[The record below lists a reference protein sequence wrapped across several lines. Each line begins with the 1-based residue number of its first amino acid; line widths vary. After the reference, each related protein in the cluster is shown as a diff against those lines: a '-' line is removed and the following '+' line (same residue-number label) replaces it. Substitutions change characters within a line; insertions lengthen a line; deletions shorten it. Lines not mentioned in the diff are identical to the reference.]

1 MKRLLSQ
8 IALVLLLPGCRQ
20 METETAP
27 VEASMMFSAGI
38 CLPAS
43 TTKVCPDMDS
53 AGDIPVYWEKG
64 DRIRIMDDRGESIYI
79 TEDSGTASAR
89 FAFDKS
95 LEGNRRLNASDSYLG
110 FYPDRNWLQG
120 VFTMPEEQRNDR
132 LLYPMAAHS
141 TGNSLEFSGIC
152 SIVRLRLHCIDKTG
166 KPAAIRNISAGAY
179 RDIGGITGQ
188 MGADGAITWE
198 STKSDGFKI
207 GRTLKLDCAC
217 DRADKKTCPEESRG
231 YAATGA
237 PVAGSGTG
245 EEENYY
251 MVMPPLDYEGLA
263 FQIESDSGWYVY
275 AVPGNTALLPN
286 RIYTWNLPMEAFDR
300 YDEPVLTEGKVS
312 PPLTDISYGL
322 SCAQDSIAITSSSQ
336 SGEIAVSS
344 IKYRKYSDGQEFT
357 STIGFTVDISS
368 DDGATYHKEV
378 TGISV
383 TTDSTFQN
391 IRYEIGIATGKDIE
405 ATNDI
410 DSTETPEGLAKCSYI
425 VRLTQSVSGK
435 CLYLRFSSG

>member
-8 IALVLLLPGCRQ
+8 FALVLLLPGCRQ

-43 TTKVCPDMDS
+43 TTKVCPDMNS
-53 AGDIPVYWEKG
+53 AGDIPVYWETG

-89 FAFDKS
+89 FAFDKT

-207 GRTLKLDCAC
+207 GRPLKLECSETD
-217 DRADKKTCPEESRG
+217 
-231 YAATGA
+231 
-237 PVAGSGTG
+237 
-245 EEENYY
+245 EEEDYY

-263 FQIESDSGWYVY
+263 FQIESGSGWYVY

-300 YDEPVLTEGKVS
+300 YDEPVLAEGKVL
-312 PPLTDISYGL
+312 PPLTDISYRL
-322 SCAQDSIAITSSSQ
+322 ACAQDSIAITSSNQ
-336 SGEIAVSS
+336 YGEIDVPS

-368 DDGATYHKEV
+368 DDGATYHKEA
-378 TGISV
+378 TGIAV

-391 IRYEIGIATGKDIE
+391 IRYEISI
-405 ATNDI
+405 
-410 DSTETPEGLAKCSYI
+410 AKCSYI
-425 VRLTQSVSGK
+425 VRLTQFISGK
-435 CLYLRFSSG
+435 RLYLRFSSG

>member
-8 IALVLLLPGCRQ
+8 FAIVLLLPGCRQ
-20 METETAP
+20 TETTL
-27 VEASMMFSAGI
+27 EESSMMFSTGI

-53 AGDIPVYWEKG
+53 AGDIPVYWETG

-120 VFTMPEEQRNDR
+120 VFTMPEEQRNDK

-166 KPAAIRNISAGAY
+166 KPAAIRDISAGAY

-188 MGADGAITWE
+188 MGADGSITWE

-207 GRTLKLDCAC
+207 GRPLKLKCSE
-217 DRADKKTCPEESRG
+217 TN
-231 YAATGA
+231 
-237 PVAGSGTG
+237 
-245 EEENYY
+245 EEEDYY

-263 FQIESDSGWYVY
+263 FQIESGSGWYVY
-275 AVPGNTALLPN
+275 AVPGNTVLLPN

-300 YDEPVLTEGKVS
+300 YDEPVLAEGKDL
-312 PPLTDISYGL
+312 PPMTDISYRL
-322 SCAQDSIAITSSSQ
+322 ACAQDSIAITSSNQ
-336 SGEIAVSS
+336 SGEIDISS

-368 DDGATYHKEV
+368 DDGATYHKEA
-378 TGISV
+378 TGIAV

-391 IRYEIGIATGKDIE
+391 IRYEISSATG
-405 ATNDI
+405 NDI
-410 DSTETPEGLAKCSYI
+410 DSTEITESIAKCSYI
-425 VRLTQSVSGK
+425 VRLTQFISGK
-435 CLYLRFSSG
+435 RLYLRFSSS

>member
-8 IALVLLLPGCRQ
+8 FAIVLLLPGCRH
-20 METETAP
+20 METTQK
-27 VEASMMFSAGI
+27 EASMMFSAGI

-43 TTKVCPDMDS
+43 TTKVCTDMNS
-53 AGDIPVYWEKG
+53 AGDIPVYWETG

-89 FAFDKS
+89 FVFDKF

-110 FYPDRNWLQG
+110 FYPDSNWLQG
-120 VFTMPEEQRNDR
+120 VFTMPTEQRKDR

-166 KPAAIRNISAGAY
+166 KPADIRNITAGAY
-179 RDIGGITGQ
+179 RAIGGITGQ
-188 MGADGAITWE
+188 MGADGVITWE

-207 GRTLKLDCAC
+207 GRTLKLDCAS
-217 DRADKKTCPEESRG
+217 DGADKRTCPEESRG

-251 MVMPPLDYEGLA
+251 IVIPPLDYEGLA
-263 FQIESDSGWYVY
+263 FQIESDSGWYIY
-275 AVPGNTALLPN
+275 SIPGTTSLLPN

-300 YDEPVLTEGKVS
+300 YDEPVLAEGKVL
-312 PPLTDISYGL
+312 PHLTDISYGL
-322 SCAQDSIAITSSSQ
+322 ACAQDSIAITSSSQ

-391 IRYEIGIATGKDIE
+391 IRYEISGATGKDIE

-410 DSTETPEGLAKCSYI
+410 DSTEITESSAKCSYI

-435 CLYLRFSSG
+435 RLYLRFSSC

>member
-8 IALVLLLPGCRQ
+8 FAIVLLLSGCRQ
-20 METETAP
+20 TETTL
-27 VEASMMFSAGI
+27 EESSMMFSAGI
-38 CLPAS
+38 GRPVCS
-43 TTKVCPDMDS
+43 TKVCPDMDS
-53 AGDIPVYWEKG
+53 AGDIPVYWETG

-120 VFTMPEEQRNDR
+120 VFTMPEEQRNDK

-141 TGNSLEFSGIC
+141 TGNSLEFYGIC

-207 GRTLKLDCAC
+207 GRPLKLKCSETD
-217 DRADKKTCPEESRG
+217 
-231 YAATGA
+231 
-237 PVAGSGTG
+237 
-245 EEENYY
+245 EEEDYY

-263 FQIESDSGWYVY
+263 FQIESGSGWYVY
-275 AVPGNTALLPN
+275 AVPGNTTLLPN

-300 YDEPVLTEGKVS
+300 YDEPVLAEGKFS
-312 PPLTDISYGL
+312 PPLTDISYRL
-322 SCAQDSIAITSSSQ
+322 ECAQNSIAITSSNQ
-336 SGEIAVSS
+336 SGEISVSS
-344 IKYRKYSDGQEFT
+344 IKHRKYSDSQEFT

-368 DDGATYHKEV
+368 DDGATYHKEA
-378 TGISV
+378 TGIAV

-391 IRYEIGIATGKDIE
+391 IRYEISI
-405 ATNDI
+405 
-410 DSTETPEGLAKCSYI
+410 AKCSYI
-425 VRLTQSVSGK
+425 VRLTQFISGK
-435 CLYLRFSSG
+435 RLYLRFSSG

>member
-8 IALVLLLPGCRQ
+8 FALVLLLPGCRQ
-20 METETAP
+20 TETETAP

-43 TTKVCPDMDS
+43 TTKVCPDMNS
-53 AGDIPVYWEKG
+53 AGDIPVYWETG
-64 DRIRIMDDRGESIYI
+64 DRVRIMDDRGESIYI

-152 SIVRLRLHCIDKTG
+152 SIVRLRLHCIDKTC
-166 KPAAIRNISAGAY
+166 KPAVIRNITAGAY

-188 MGADGAITWE
+188 MGADGVITWE

-207 GRTLKLDCAC
+207 GRPLKLECAY
-217 DRADKKTCPEESRG
+217 DSADERTSTEESRD
-231 YAATGA
+231 YAATGV
-237 PVAGSGTG
+237 PVVWSGTD
-245 EEENYY
+245 EEEDYY

-263 FQIESDSGWYVY
+263 FQIESGSGWYVY

-300 YDEPVLTEGKVS
+300 YDEPVLAEGKVL
-312 PPLTDISYGL
+312 PPLTDISYVL
-322 SCAQDSIAITSSSQ
+322 ACEQDSIAITSSNQ
-336 SGEIAVSS
+336 SGEIDVSS

-368 DDGATYHKEV
+368 DDGATYHKEA
-378 TGISV
+378 TGIAV

-391 IRYEIGIATGKDIE
+391 IRYEISIATGKDI
-405 ATNDI
+405 
-410 DSTETPEGLAKCSYI
+410 DSTEITESIAKCSYI
-425 VRLTQSVSGK
+425 VRLTQVISGK
-435 CLYLRFSSG
+435 RLYLRFSSG

>member
-8 IALVLLLPGCRQ
+8 FAIALLLPGCRQ
-20 METETAP
+20 METGTAP
-27 VEASMMFSAGI
+27 VEASMMFSAEIGR
-38 CLPAS
+38 PAC

-53 AGDIPVYWEKG
+53 AGDIPVYWETG
-64 DRIRIMDDRGESIYI
+64 DRIRIMDNRGESIYI

-120 VFTMPEEQRNDR
+120 VFTMPEEQRNDK

-166 KPAAIRNISAGAY
+166 KPADIRNISAGAY

-188 MGADGAITWE
+188 LGADGAITWE

-207 GRTLKLDCAC
+207 GRPLKLKCSETD
-217 DRADKKTCPEESRG
+217 
-231 YAATGA
+231 
-237 PVAGSGTG
+237 
-245 EEENYY
+245 EEEDYY

-275 AVPGNTALLPN
+275 AVPGNTTLLPN

-300 YDEPVLTEGKVS
+300 YDEPVLAEGKVL
-312 PPLTDISYGL
+312 PPLTDISYRL
-322 SCAQDSIAITSSSQ
+322 ACAQDSIAITSSSQ
-336 SGEIAVSS
+336 SGEISVSS

-368 DDGATYHKEV
+368 DDGATYHKDA
-378 TGISV
+378 TGIAV
-383 TTDSTFQN
+383 TTDSTFQS
-391 IRYEIGIATGKDIE
+391 IRYEISRATGKDI
-405 ATNDI
+405 
-410 DSTETPEGLAKCSYI
+410 DSTEITESSAKCSYI
-425 VRLTQSVSGK
+425 VRLTQFISGK
-435 CLYLRFSSG
+435 RLYLRFSSG

>member
-8 IALVLLLPGCRQ
+8 FALVLLLPGCRQ
-20 METETAP
+20 METETAHE
-27 VEASMMFSAGI
+27 EASMMFSAEIG
-38 CLPAS
+38 LPVC
-43 TTKVCPDMDS
+43 TTKARPDMDS
-53 AGDIPVYWEKG
+53 AGDIPVYWETG

-89 FAFDKS
+89 FVFDKS

-110 FYPDRNWLQG
+110 FYPDSNWLQS
-120 VFTMPEEQRNDR
+120 VFTMPAEQYNDKLR
-132 LLYPMAAHS
+132 YPMAAHS

-166 KPAAIRNISAGAY
+166 KPAVIRNITAGSY
-179 RDIGGITGQ
+179 RDIGGITGH

-207 GRTLKLDCAC
+207 GRTLKLECA
-217 DRADKKTCPEESRG
+217 
-231 YAATGA
+231 
-237 PVAGSGTG
+237 GTG
-245 EEENYY
+245 EEEDYY
-251 MVMPPLDYEGLA
+251 MAMPPLDYEGLA

-275 AVPGNTALLPN
+275 AIPGTTSLLPN
-286 RIYTWNLPMEAFDR
+286 RIYTWNLPMEAFDK
-300 YDEPVLTEGKVS
+300 YDEPVLAEGKFS

-322 SCAQDSIAITSSSQ
+322 ESAQDSIAITSSNQ
-336 SGEIAVSS
+336 SGEISVSS
-344 IKYRKYSDGQEFT
+344 TKYRKYSDGQEFT

-368 DDGATYHKEV
+368 DDGATYHKEA
-378 TGISV
+378 TGITV

-391 IRYEIGIATGKDIE
+391 IHYEISGD
-405 ATNDI
+405 
-410 DSTETPEGLAKCSYI
+410 KCSYI
-425 VRLTQSVSGK
+425 VRLTQFVSGK

>member
-1 MKRLLSQ
+1 MKKLLSQ
-8 IALVLLLPGCRQ
+8 FAIVLLLPGCRQ
-20 METETAP
+20 TETTL
-27 VEASMMFSAGI
+27 EESSMMFSAGI

-43 TTKVCPDMDS
+43 TTKVCPDMNS
-53 AGDIPVYWEKG
+53 AGDIPVYWEAG

-89 FAFDKS
+89 FVFDKS
-95 LEGNRRLNASDSYLG
+95 LEWNRRLNASDSYLG

-120 VFTMPEEQRNDR
+120 VFTMPEEQRNGR

-166 KPAAIRNISAGAY
+166 KPAGIRNITAGAY
-179 RDIGGITGQ
+179 RNIGGITGQ
-188 MGADGAITWE
+188 MGVDGAITWE

-217 DRADKKTCPEESRG
+217 NGADTKTCSEESRG

-237 PVAGSGTG
+237 PVAGIGTG

-263 FQIESDSGWYVY
+263 FQIESGSGWYVY

-300 YDEPVLTEGKVS
+300 YDEPVLAEGKVS

-322 SCAQDSIAITSSSQ
+322 ECAQDSIAITSPNL
-336 SGEIAVSS
+336 SGEIDVSS

-368 DDGATYHKEV
+368 DDGATYHKKV
-378 TGISV
+378 TGIAV

-391 IRYEIGIATGKDIE
+391 IRYEIGGATGKDIE

-410 DSTETPEGLAKCSYI
+410 DSTEITESLAKCSYI
-425 VRLTQSVSGK
+425 VRLTQFVSGK
-435 CLYLRFSSG
+435 RLYLRLSSG

>member
-43 TTKVCPDMDS
+43 TTKVCPDMNS
-53 AGDIPVYWEKG
+53 AGNIPVYWETG

-166 KPAAIRNISAGAY
+166 KPADIRNITAGAY

-198 STKSDGFKI
+198 TTKSDGFKI
-207 GRTLKLDCAC
+207 GRPLKLECA
-217 DRADKKTCPEESRG
+217 E
-231 YAATGA
+231 
-237 PVAGSGTG
+237 TG
-245 EEENYY
+245 EEEDYY

-263 FQIESDSGWYVY
+263 FQIESDSGWYIY
-275 AVPGNTALLPN
+275 SIPGNTALLPN

-300 YDEPVLTEGKVS
+300 YDEPVLAEGKVL
-312 PPLTDISYGL
+312 PPPTDISYRL
-322 SCAQDSIAITSSSQ
+322 ACAQDSIAITSSSQ
-336 SGEIAVSS
+336 SGEIAVAS
-344 IKYRKYSDGQEFT
+344 IRYRQHSDGQEFT

-368 DDGATYHKEV
+368 DDGATYHKEA
-378 TGISV
+378 TGIAV

-391 IRYEIGIATGKDIE
+391 IRYEISSATG
-405 ATNDI
+405 NDI
-410 DSTETPEGLAKCSYI
+410 DSTEITESSATCSYI
-425 VRLTQSVSGK
+425 VRLTQFISGK
-435 CLYLRFSSG
+435 RLYLRFSSG

>member
-1 MKRLLSQ
+1 
-8 IALVLLLPGCRQ
+8 
-20 METETAP
+20 METTLE
-27 VEASMMFSAGI
+27 EASMMFSAGI

-43 TTKVCPDMDS
+43 TTKVCPDMNS
-53 AGDIPVYWEKG
+53 AGDIPVYWEAG

-120 VFTMPEEQRNDR
+120 VFTMPEEQHNDK

-152 SIVRLRLHCIDKTG
+152 SIVRLRLYCIDKTG

-207 GRTLKLDCAC
+207 GRPLKLECS
-217 DRADKKTCPEESRG
+217 E
-231 YAATGA
+231 
-237 PVAGSGTG
+237 TG
-245 EEENYY
+245 EEEDYY

-263 FQIESDSGWYVY
+263 FQIESGSGWYVY
-275 AVPGNTALLPN
+275 AVPGTTALLPN
-286 RIYTWNLPMEAFDR
+286 RIYTWNLPMEAFDE
-300 YDEPVLTEGKVS
+300 YDEPVIAEGKVA
-312 PPLTDISYGL
+312 PPLTDISYRL
-322 SCAQDSIAITSSSQ
+322 ACAQDSIAITSSNQ
-336 SGEIAVSS
+336 SGEIDVTS

-368 DDGATYHKEV
+368 DNGATYQKEV
-378 TGISV
+378 TGIQISA
-383 TTDSTFQN
+383 DSAFQN
-391 IRYEIGIATGKDIE
+391 IRYELSDTARS
-405 ATNDI
+405 NNNL
-410 DSTETPEGLAKCSYI
+410 TETTESLTESSASGQSYI
-425 VRLTQSVSGK
+425 VRLTQFISGK
-435 CLYLRFSSG
+435 RLYLKFSSG

>member
-8 IALVLLLPGCRQ
+8 FALVLLLPGCRQ
-20 METETAP
+20 METTQE
-27 VEASMMFSAGI
+27 EASIMFSAGI

-43 TTKVCPDMDS
+43 TTKVCTDMNS
-53 AGDIPVYWEKG
+53 AGDIPVYWETG

-89 FAFDKS
+89 FVFDKS

-110 FYPDRNWLQG
+110 FYPDSHWLQG
-120 VFTMPEEQRNDR
+120 VFTMPAEQRKDR

-141 TGNSLEFSGIC
+141 IGNSLEFSGIC

-166 KPAAIRNISAGAY
+166 KPAAIRDITAGAY

-188 MGADGAITWE
+188 MGADGVITWE

-217 DRADKKTCPEESRG
+217 DGADKKTCSEESRG

-245 EEENYY
+245 EEEDYY
-251 MVMPPLDYEGLA
+251 VVMPALDYEGLA

-275 AVPGNTALLPN
+275 AVPGTTPLLPN

-300 YDEPVLTEGKVS
+300 YDEPVIAEGKVS

-322 SCAQDSIAITSSSQ
+322 SCAQDSIAITSPNQ
-336 SGEIAVSS
+336 SGEIVVSS

-368 DDGATYHKEV
+368 DDGATYHKEA
-378 TGISV
+378 TGIAV
-383 TTDSTFQN
+383 TTNSTFQN
-391 IRYEIGIATGKDIE
+391 IRYEISGATRDGIEE
-405 ATNDI
+405 ANDI
-410 DSTETPEGLAKCSYI
+410 DSTETTEGLAKCSYI

-435 CLYLRFSSG
+435 RLYLRFSSG

>member
-8 IALVLLLPGCRQ
+8 FAIVLLLPGCRH
-20 METETAP
+20 METTQK
-27 VEASMMFSAGI
+27 EASMMFSAGI

-43 TTKVCPDMDS
+43 TTKVCTDMNS
-53 AGDIPVYWEKG
+53 AGDIPVYWETG

-79 TEDSGTASAR
+79 TEDSGTGSAR
-89 FAFDKS
+89 FVFDKS

-110 FYPDRNWLQG
+110 FYPDSHWLQG
-120 VFTMPEEQRNDR
+120 VFTMPAEQSKDK

-166 KPAAIRNISAGAY
+166 KPAAIRNISVGAY

-207 GRTLKLDCAC
+207 GRTLKLDCAS
-217 DRADKKTCPEESRG
+217 DGADKRTCSEESRG

-300 YDEPVLTEGKVS
+300 YDEPVLAEGKVS
-312 PPLTDISYGL
+312 PPLTDISYRL
-322 SCAQDSIAITSSSQ
+322 ASAQDSIAITSSNQ

-368 DDGATYHKEV
+368 DDGATYHKEA
-378 TGISV
+378 TGIAV

-391 IRYEIGIATGKDIE
+391 IRYEISGATGKDIE

-410 DSTETPEGLAKCSYI
+410 DSTEITESGAKCSYI

>member
-8 IALVLLLPGCRQ
+8 FIIVLLLLGCRQ
-20 METETAP
+20 METGTAP
-27 VEASMMFSAGI
+27 VESSMMFSAGI
-38 CLPAS
+38 GRPVCS
-43 TTKVCPDMDS
+43 TKVCPDMDS
-53 AGDIPVYWEKG
+53 AGDIPVYWETG

-188 MGADGAITWE
+188 MGADGAITWK

-207 GRTLKLDCAC
+207 GRPLKLECS
-217 DRADKKTCPEESRG
+217 E
-231 YAATGA
+231 
-237 PVAGSGTG
+237 TG
-245 EEENYY
+245 EEEDYY

-263 FQIESDSGWYVY
+263 FQIESGSGWYVY

-286 RIYTWNLPMEAFDR
+286 RIYTWDLPMEAFNK
-300 YDEPVLTEGKVS
+300 YDEPVIAEGKVS
-312 PPLTDISYGL
+312 PPLTDISYRL
-322 SCAQDSIAITSSSQ
+322 ACAQDSIAITSSNQ
-336 SGEIAVSS
+336 SGEIDVSS

-368 DDGATYHKEV
+368 DDGATYHKEA
-378 TGISV
+378 TGIQI
-383 TTDSTFQN
+383 TADSAFQN
-391 IRYEIGIATGKDIE
+391 IRYELSDTARS
-405 ATNDI
+405 NNNL
-410 DSTETPEGLAKCSYI
+410 TETTESLTESSASGQSYI
-425 VRLTQSVSGK
+425 VRLTQFISGK
-435 CLYLRFSSG
+435 RLYLRFSSG

>member
-20 METETAP
+20 MGTTLEES
-27 VEASMMFSAGI
+27 SMMFSAGI

-43 TTKVCPDMDS
+43 TTKVCPDMNS
-53 AGDIPVYWEKG
+53 AGDIPVYWETG

-89 FAFDKS
+89 FSFDKS

-120 VFTMPEEQRNDR
+120 VFTMPEEQRNDK
-132 LLYPMAAHS
+132 LLYPMSAHS
-141 TGNSLEFSGIC
+141 IGNSLEFSGIC

-166 KPAAIRNISAGAY
+166 KPAAIRNITAGAY

-188 MGADGAITWE
+188 MGVDGTITWE

-207 GRTLKLDCAC
+207 GRPLKLECA
-217 DRADKKTCPEESRG
+217 E
-231 YAATGA
+231 
-237 PVAGSGTG
+237 TG

-251 MVMPPLDYEGLA
+251 IVIPPLDYEGLA

-275 AVPGNTALLPN
+275 AVPGNTTLLPN

-300 YDEPVLTEGKVS
+300 YDEPVLAEGKVL
-312 PPLTDISYGL
+312 PPLTDISYRL
-322 SCAQDSIAITSSSQ
+322 ACAQDSIAITSSNQ
-336 SGEIAVSS
+336 SGEIDVSS

-368 DDGATYHKEV
+368 DDGATYHKEA
-378 TGISV
+378 TGIAV
-383 TTDSTFQN
+383 TTDSAFQN
-391 IRYEIGIATGKDIE
+391 IRYELSDTARS
-405 ATNDI
+405 NNNL
-410 DSTETPEGLAKCSYI
+410 TETIESLTESSASGQSYI
-425 VRLTQSVSGK
+425 VRLTQFISGK
-435 CLYLRFSSG
+435 RLYLRFSSG

>member
-1 MKRLLSQ
+1 
-8 IALVLLLPGCRQ
+8 
-20 METETAP
+20 
-27 VEASMMFSAGI
+27 
-38 CLPAS
+38 
-43 TTKVCPDMDS
+43 
-53 AGDIPVYWEKG
+53 
-64 DRIRIMDDRGESIYI
+64 
-79 TEDSGTASAR
+79 
-89 FAFDKS
+89 
-95 LEGNRRLNASDSYLG
+95 
-110 FYPDRNWLQG
+110 
-120 VFTMPEEQRNDR
+120 
-132 LLYPMAAHS
+132 
-141 TGNSLEFSGIC
+141 
-152 SIVRLRLHCIDKTG
+152 
-166 KPAAIRNISAGAY
+166 
-179 RDIGGITGQ
+179 

-207 GRTLKLDCAC
+207 GRTLKLDCAS
-217 DRADKKTCPEESRG
+217 DGADKKTCSEESRG

-251 MVMPPLDYEGLA
+251 IVIPPLDYEGLA

-275 AVPGNTALLPN
+275 AVPGNTTLLPN

-300 YDEPVLTEGKVS
+300 YDEPVLAEGKVS

-368 DDGATYHKEV
+368 DDGATYHKEA
-378 TGISV
+378 TGIAV

-391 IRYEIGIATGKDIE
+391 IRYEISRATGKDI
-405 ATNDI
+405 
-410 DSTETPEGLAKCSYI
+410 DSTEITESSAKCSYI
-425 VRLTQSVSGK
+425 VRLTQFISGK
-435 CLYLRFSSG
+435 RLYLRFSSG

>member
-8 IALVLLLPGCRQ
+8 FAIVLLLPGCRQ
-20 METETAP
+20 TETTL
-27 VEASMMFSAGI
+27 EESSMMFSAGI
-38 CLPAS
+38 GRPVCS
-43 TTKVCPDMDS
+43 TKVCPDMDS
-53 AGDIPVYWEKG
+53 AGDIPVYWETG

-120 VFTMPEEQRNDR
+120 VFTMPEEQRNDK

-166 KPAAIRNISAGAY
+166 KPAVIRNITAGAY

-188 MGADGAITWE
+188 MGANGAITWE

-207 GRTLKLDCAC
+207 GRPLKLECAET
-217 DRADKKTCPEESRG
+217 D
-231 YAATGA
+231 
-237 PVAGSGTG
+237 
-245 EEENYY
+245 EEEDYY

-263 FQIESDSGWYVY
+263 FQIESGSGWYVY
-275 AVPGNTALLPN
+275 AVPGTTALLPN

-300 YDEPVLTEGKVS
+300 YDEPVLAEGKVL
-312 PPLTDISYGL
+312 PPLTDISYRL
-322 SCAQDSIAITSSSQ
+322 ACAQDSIAITSSSQ
-336 SGEIAVSS
+336 SGEIDVSS

-368 DDGATYHKEV
+368 DDGATYHKEA
-378 TGISV
+378 TGIAV

-391 IRYEIGIATGKDIE
+391 IRYEISLATGKDI
-405 ATNDI
+405 
-410 DSTETPEGLAKCSYI
+410 DSTEITESIAKCSYI

-435 CLYLRFSSG
+435 RLYLRFSSG

>member
-1 MKRLLSQ
+1 MN
-8 IALVLLLPGCRQ
+8 
-20 METETAP
+20 
-27 VEASMMFSAGI
+27 
-38 CLPAS
+38 
-43 TTKVCPDMDS
+43 S
-53 AGDIPVYWEKG
+53 AGDIPVYWETG

-89 FAFDKS
+89 FAFDRS

-120 VFTMPEEQRNDR
+120 VFTMPEEQHNDK

-166 KPAAIRNISAGAY
+166 KPAVIRNITAGAY

-188 MGADGAITWE
+188 MGVDGAITWE

-207 GRTLKLDCAC
+207 GRPLKLKCAY
-217 DRADKKTCPEESRG
+217 DSADERTCSKESRG

-237 PVAGSGTG
+237 PVAGSGTD

-251 MVMPPLDYEGLA
+251 IVIPPLDYEGLA
-263 FQIESDSGWYVY
+263 FQIESGSGWYVY

-300 YDEPVLTEGKVS
+300 YDEPVLAEGKVL

-322 SCAQDSIAITSSSQ
+322 SCAQDSITITSSNQ
-336 SGEIAVSS
+336 SGEIDVSS

-368 DDGATYHKEV
+368 DDGATYHKEA
-378 TGISV
+378 TGIAV

-391 IRYEIGIATGKDIE
+391 IRYEI
-405 ATNDI
+405 
-410 DSTETPEGLAKCSYI
+410 SLAKCSYI
-425 VRLTQSVSGK
+425 VRLTQFISGK
-435 CLYLRFSSG
+435 RLYLRFSSG

>member
-20 METETAP
+20 TETTLE
-27 VEASMMFSAGI
+27 EASMMFSAGI
-38 CLPAS
+38 GRPVC

-53 AGDIPVYWEKG
+53 AGDIPVYWETG

-120 VFTMPEEQRNDR
+120 VFTMPAEQRKDR
-132 LLYPMAAHS
+132 LLYPMASHS

-166 KPAAIRNISAGAY
+166 KPASIRNITAGAY

-207 GRTLKLDCAC
+207 GRPLKLECAS
-217 DRADKKTCPEESRG
+217 DGADKRTCSEESRG
-231 YAATGA
+231 YAATGE

-245 EEENYY
+245 EEENYDI
-251 MVMPPLDYEGLA
+251 VMPPLDYEGLA
-263 FQIESDSGWYVY
+263 FQIESDSGWFIYSI
-275 AVPGNTALLPN
+275 PGTTSLLPN

-300 YDEPVLTEGKVS
+300 YDEPVLAEGKVL

-322 SCAQDSIAITSSSQ
+322 SCAQDSIAITSSNLL
-336 SGEIAVSS
+336 GEIAVSS

-357 STIGFTVDISS
+357 PTIGFIVDISS
-368 DDGATYHKEV
+368 DDGATYHKEA

-391 IRYEIGIATGKDIE
+391 IRYEISLATGKDI
-405 ATNDI
+405 
-410 DSTETPEGLAKCSYI
+410 DSTEITESIATCSYI
-425 VRLTQSVSGK
+425 VRLTQFISGK
-435 CLYLRFSSG
+435 RLYLRFSSG

>member
-8 IALVLLLPGCRQ
+8 FALVLLLPGCRQ
-20 METETAP
+20 METTQE
-27 VEASMMFSAGI
+27 EASIMFSAGI
-38 CLPAS
+38 CLPAN
-43 TTKVCPDMDS
+43 TTKVCTDMNS
-53 AGDIPVYWEKG
+53 AGDIPVYWETG

-89 FAFDKS
+89 FVFDKS

-110 FYPDRNWLQG
+110 FYPDSHWLQG
-120 VFTMPEEQRNDR
+120 VFTMPAEQRKDR

-141 TGNSLEFSGIC
+141 IGNSLEFSGIC
-152 SIVRLRLHCIDKTG
+152 SIVRLRLYCIDKTG
-166 KPAAIRNISAGAY
+166 KPAAIRNISVGAY
-179 RDIGGITGQ
+179 RNIGGITGQ
-188 MGADGAITWE
+188 MGADGVITWE

-217 DRADKKTCPEESRG
+217 DGADKKTCSEESRG

-237 PVAGSGTG
+237 PVTGSGSGTG

-251 MVMPPLDYEGLA
+251 IVMPPLDYEGLA

-300 YDEPVLTEGKVS
+300 YDEPVLAEGKVS

-322 SCAQDSIAITSSSQ
+322 ACAQDSIAITSSNL

-368 DDGATYHKEV
+368 DDGATYHKEA
-378 TGISV
+378 TGIAV
-383 TTDSTFQN
+383 TTDSSFQS
-391 IRYEIGIATGKDIE
+391 IRYEIGDDT
-405 ATNDI
+405 
-410 DSTETPEGLAKCSYI
+410 CSYI

-435 CLYLRFSSG
+435 HLYLRFSSG

>member
-1 MKRLLSQ
+1 MKRLLPQ

-20 METETAP
+20 TETTLE
-27 VEASMMFSAGI
+27 EASIMFSAGI

-43 TTKVCPDMDS
+43 TTKVCTDMNS
-53 AGDIPVYWEKG
+53 AGDIPVYWETG

-89 FAFDKS
+89 FVFDKS

-120 VFTMPEEQRNDR
+120 VFTMPEEQHNDK

-188 MGADGAITWE
+188 MGADGVITWE
-198 STKSDGFKI
+198 SPKSDGFKI
-207 GRTLKLDCAC
+207 GRTLKLDCAS
-217 DRADKKTCPEESRG
+217 DEADKKTCSEESRD

-245 EEENYY
+245 EEEDYY

-263 FQIESDSGWYVY
+263 FQIESDSGWHIYSI
-275 AVPGNTALLPN
+275 PGNTTLMPN
-286 RIYTWNLPMEAFDR
+286 RIYTWNLPMEAFDK
-300 YDEPVLTEGKVS
+300 YDEPVLAEGKFS
-312 PPLTDISYGL
+312 PPLTDISYRL
-322 SCAQDSIAITSSSQ
+322 ECAQDSIAITSSNQ
-336 SGEIAVSS
+336 SGEIDVSS

-357 STIGFTVDISS
+357 STIGFTVEICS
-368 DDGATYHKEV
+368 DDGATYHKEA
-378 TGISV
+378 TGIAV
-383 TTDSTFQN
+383 TTDSTFQS
-391 IRYEIGIATGKDIE
+391 IRYEISSATGKDI
-405 ATNDI
+405 
-410 DSTETPEGLAKCSYI
+410 DSTEITESLAKCSYI
-425 VRLTQSVSGK
+425 VRLTQFISGK
-435 CLYLRFSSG
+435 RLYLRFSSG

>member
-8 IALVLLLPGCRQ
+8 FALVLLLPGCRQ
-20 METETAP
+20 METGTAP

-53 AGDIPVYWEKG
+53 AGDIPVYWETG

-110 FYPDRNWLQG
+110 FYPDSNWLQG
-120 VFTMPEEQRNDR
+120 VFTMPEEQRKDR

-152 SIVRLRLHCIDKTG
+152 SIVRLRLYCIDKTG
-166 KPAAIRNISAGAY
+166 KPAVIRNISVGAY

-207 GRTLKLDCAC
+207 GRPLKLECA
-217 DRADKKTCPEESRG
+217 E
-231 YAATGA
+231 
-237 PVAGSGTG
+237 TG
-245 EEENYY
+245 EEEDYY

-263 FQIESDSGWYVY
+263 FQIESGSGWYVY
-275 AVPGNTALLPN
+275 AVPGNTVLLPN
-286 RIYTWNLPMEAFDR
+286 RICTWNLPMEAFDR
-300 YDEPVLTEGKVS
+300 YDEPVIAEGKVL
-312 PPLTDISYGL
+312 PPLTDISYVL
-322 SCAQDSIAITSSSQ
+322 ACEQDSIAITSSNQ
-336 SGEIAVSS
+336 SGEIDVSS

-368 DDGATYHKEV
+368 DDGATYHKEA
-378 TGISV
+378 TGIAV

-391 IRYEIGIATGKDIE
+391 IRYEISIATGKDI
-405 ATNDI
+405 
-410 DSTETPEGLAKCSYI
+410 DSTEITESIAKCSYI
-425 VRLTQSVSGK
+425 VRLTQFISGK
-435 CLYLRFSSG
+435 RLYLRFSSG

>member
-8 IALVLLLPGCRQ
+8 FALVLLLPGCRQ
-20 METETAP
+20 TETTL
-27 VEASMMFSAGI
+27 EESSMMFSAGI

-53 AGDIPVYWEKG
+53 AGDIPVYWETG

-166 KPAAIRNISAGAY
+166 KPAAIRNITAGAY

-207 GRTLKLDCAC
+207 GRPLKLDCAS
-217 DRADKKTCPEESRG
+217 DGADKKTCSEESRG

-251 MVMPPLDYEGLA
+251 IVIPPLDYEGLA
-263 FQIESDSGWYVY
+263 FQIESGSGWYVY

-300 YDEPVLTEGKVS
+300 YDEPVLAEGKVL
-312 PPLTDISYGL
+312 PPLTDISYRL
-322 SCAQDSIAITSSSQ
+322 ACAQDSIAITSSNQ
-336 SGEIAVSS
+336 SGEIDVSS

-368 DDGATYHKEV
+368 DDGATYHKEA
-378 TGISV
+378 TGIQI
-383 TTDSTFQN
+383 TADSAFQN
-391 IRYEIGIATGKDIE
+391 IRYELSDTARS
-405 ATNDI
+405 NNNL
-410 DSTETPEGLAKCSYI
+410 TETTESLTESSASGQSYI
-425 VRLTQSVSGK
+425 VRLTQFISGK
-435 CLYLRFSSG
+435 RLYLRFSSG

>member
-8 IALVLLLPGCRQ
+8 FAIVLLLPGCRQ
-20 METETAP
+20 TETTLEEP
-27 VEASMMFSAGI
+27 SMMFSAGI

-43 TTKVCPDMDS
+43 TTKVCPDMNS
-53 AGDIPVYWEKG
+53 AGDIPVYWETG

-207 GRTLKLDCAC
+207 GRTLKLECSETD
-217 DRADKKTCPEESRG
+217 
-231 YAATGA
+231 
-237 PVAGSGTG
+237 
-245 EEENYY
+245 EEEDYY

-263 FQIESDSGWYVY
+263 FQIESDSGWHIYSI
-275 AVPGNTALLPN
+275 PGNTTLLPN

-300 YDEPVLTEGKVS
+300 YDEPVLAEGKVL
-312 PPLTDISYGL
+312 PPLTDISYRL
-322 SCAQDSIAITSSSQ
+322 ACAQDSIAITSSNQ
-336 SGEIAVSS
+336 SGEIDISS
-344 IKYRKYSDGQEFT
+344 IKYRKYSDEQEFT

-368 DDGATYHKEV
+368 DDGATYHKEA
-378 TGISV
+378 TGIAV

-391 IRYEIGIATGKDIE
+391 IRYEISSATG
-405 ATNDI
+405 NDI
-410 DSTETPEGLAKCSYI
+410 DSTEITESLAKCSYI
-425 VRLTQSVSGK
+425 VRLTQFVSGK
-435 CLYLRFSSG
+435 RLYLRFSSG

>member
-8 IALVLLLPGCRQ
+8 FAIVLLLPGCRQ
-20 METETAP
+20 METTQE
-27 VEASMMFSAGI
+27 EASIMFSAGI

-43 TTKVCPDMDS
+43 TTKVCTDMNS
-53 AGDIPVYWEKG
+53 AGDIPVYWETG

-89 FAFDKS
+89 FVFDKS

-110 FYPDRNWLQG
+110 FYPDSNWLQG
-120 VFTMPEEQRNDR
+120 VFTMPEEQRNDK
-132 LLYPMAAHS
+132 LLYPMSAHS
-141 TGNSLEFSGIC
+141 IGNSLEFSGIC
-152 SIVRLRLHCIDKTG
+152 SIVRLRLYCIDKTG
-166 KPAAIRNISAGAY
+166 KPAVIRNITAGAY

-188 MGADGAITWE
+188 MGADGVITCE

-207 GRTLKLDCAC
+207 GRPLKLECAETG
-217 DRADKKTCPEESRG
+217 KEED
-231 YAATGA
+231 
-237 PVAGSGTG
+237 
-245 EEENYY
+245 YY

-263 FQIESDSGWYVY
+263 FQIESDSGWYIY
-275 AVPGNTALLPN
+275 SIPGNTALLPN

-300 YDEPVLTEGKVS
+300 YDEPVIAEGKVS

-322 SCAQDSIAITSSSQ
+322 ACAQDSIAITSSSQ

-344 IKYRKYSDGQEFT
+344 TKYRKYSDGQEFT

-383 TTDSTFQN
+383 TTDSTFQS
-391 IRYEIGIATGKDIE
+391 IRYEI
-405 ATNDI
+405 
-410 DSTETPEGLAKCSYI
+410 SSAKCSYI

>member
-8 IALVLLLPGCRQ
+8 IALVLLLPECRQ
-20 METETAP
+20 TETTL
-27 VEASMMFSAGI
+27 EESSMMFSAGI

-43 TTKVCPDMDS
+43 TTKVCPDMNS
-53 AGDIPVYWEKG
+53 AGDIPVYWETG

-120 VFTMPEEQRNDR
+120 VFTMPEEQRNDK

-179 RDIGGITGQ
+179 RDIGGITGH

-207 GRTLKLDCAC
+207 GRPLKLECAET
-217 DRADKKTCPEESRG
+217 D
-231 YAATGA
+231 
-237 PVAGSGTG
+237 
-245 EEENYY
+245 EEEDYY

-263 FQIESDSGWYVY
+263 FQIESGSGWYVY

-286 RIYTWNLPMEAFDR
+286 RIYTWDLPMEAFDR
-300 YDEPVLTEGKVS
+300 YDEPVLAEEKVL
-312 PPLTDISYGL
+312 PPLTDISYRL
-322 SCAQDSIAITSSSQ
+322 ACAQDSIAITSSNQ
-336 SGEIAVSS
+336 SGEIDVSS

-368 DDGATYHKEV
+368 DDGATYHKEA
-378 TGISV
+378 TGIQI
-383 TTDSTFQN
+383 TADSAFQN
-391 IRYEIGIATGKDIE
+391 IRYELSDTARS
-405 ATNDI
+405 NNNL
-410 DSTETPEGLAKCSYI
+410 TETTESLTESSASGQSYI
-425 VRLTQSVSGK
+425 VRLTQFISGK
-435 CLYLRFSSG
+435 RLYLRFSSG

>member
-8 IALVLLLPGCRQ
+8 FAIVLLLPGCRQ
-20 METETAP
+20 MGTTQE
-27 VEASMMFSAGI
+27 EASMMFSAGI

-43 TTKVCPDMDS
+43 TTKVCPDIES
-53 AGDIPVYWEKG
+53 AGDIPVYWETG

-89 FAFDKS
+89 FVFDKA

-110 FYPDRNWLQG
+110 FYPDSHWLQG
-120 VFTMPEEQRNDR
+120 VFTMPAEQRKDR

-141 TGNSLEFSGIC
+141 IGNSLEFSGIC

-166 KPAAIRNISAGAY
+166 KPAVIRNISAGAY

-207 GRTLKLDCAC
+207 GRPLKLEC
-217 DRADKKTCPEESRG
+217 
-231 YAATGA
+231 
-237 PVAGSGTG
+237 SGTG
-245 EEENYY
+245 KEEDYY
-251 MVMPPLDYEGLA
+251 MVMPPLDYEGFA

-275 AVPGNTALLPN
+275 AVPGTTSLLPN

-300 YDEPVLTEGKVS
+300 YDEPVLAEGKVS

-322 SCAQDSIAITSSSQ
+322 ACAQDSIAITSPNL

-378 TGISV
+378 TGITV

-391 IRYEIGIATGKDIE
+391 IRYEISDATRDGIEE
-405 ATNDI
+405 ANDI
-410 DSTETPEGLAKCSYI
+410 DSTETTEGLVKCSYI

-435 CLYLRFSSG
+435 RLYLRFSSG

>member
-8 IALVLLLPGCRQ
+8 FALVLLLPGCRQ
-20 METETAP
+20 METGTAP
-27 VEASMMFSAGI
+27 VESSMMFSAGI

-43 TTKVCPDMDS
+43 TTKVCPDMNS
-53 AGDIPVYWEKG
+53 AGDIPVYWETG

-110 FYPDRNWLQG
+110 FYPDRYWLQG
-120 VFTMPEEQRNDR
+120 IFTMPEEQRNDR

-188 MGADGAITWE
+188 MGAGGAITWE

-207 GRTLKLDCAC
+207 GRPLKLKCSETG
-217 DRADKKTCPEESRG
+217 KEED
-231 YAATGA
+231 
-237 PVAGSGTG
+237 
-245 EEENYY
+245 YY

-275 AVPGNTALLPN
+275 AVPGNTALLPS
-286 RIYTWNLPMEAFDR
+286 RIYTWNLPIEAFDR
-300 YDEPVLTEGKVS
+300 YDEPVLAEGKAS
-312 PPLTDISYGL
+312 PPMTDISYRL
-322 SCAQDSIAITSSSQ
+322 ACAQDSIAITSSNQ

-368 DDGATYHKEV
+368 DDGATYHKDA
-378 TGISV
+378 TGIAV
-383 TTDSTFQN
+383 TTDSTFQS
-391 IRYEIGIATGKDIE
+391 IRYEVSSATGKDIE

-410 DSTETPEGLAKCSYI
+410 DSTEITESSAKCSYI
-425 VRLTQSVSGK
+425 VRLTQFVSGK
-435 CLYLRFSSG
+435 RLYLRFSGG

>member
-43 TTKVCPDMDS
+43 TTKVCPDMNS
-53 AGDIPVYWEKG
+53 AGNIPVYWETG

-166 KPAAIRNISAGAY
+166 KPADIRNITAGAY

-188 MGADGAITWE
+188 MGADGAIIWE

-207 GRTLKLDCAC
+207 GRPLKLECA
-217 DRADKKTCPEESRG
+217 E
-231 YAATGA
+231 
-237 PVAGSGTG
+237 TG
-245 EEENYY
+245 EEEDYY

-263 FQIESDSGWYVY
+263 FQIESGSGWYVY

-300 YDEPVLTEGKVS
+300 YDEPVLAEEKVL
-312 PPLTDISYGL
+312 PPLTDISYRL
-322 SCAQDSIAITSSSQ
+322 ACAQDSIAITSSNQ
-336 SGEIAVSS
+336 SGEIDVSS

-368 DDGATYHKEV
+368 DDGATYHKEA
-378 TGISV
+378 TGIAV
-383 TTDSTFQN
+383 TTDSAFQN
-391 IRYEIGIATGKDIE
+391 IRYELSDTARS
-405 ATNDI
+405 NNNL
-410 DSTETPEGLAKCSYI
+410 TETTESLTESSASGQSYI
-425 VRLTQSVSGK
+425 VRLTQFISGK
-435 CLYLRFSSG
+435 RLYLRLSSG

>member
-8 IALVLLLPGCRQ
+8 FALVLLLPGCRQ
-20 METETAP
+20 TETTL
-27 VEASMMFSAGI
+27 EESSMMFSAGI

-43 TTKVCPDMDS
+43 TTKVCPDMNS
-53 AGDIPVYWEKG
+53 AGDIPVYWEAG

-120 VFTMPEEQRNDR
+120 VFTMPEEQHNDK

-152 SIVRLRLHCIDKTG
+152 SIVRLRLYCIDKTG
-166 KPAAIRNISAGAY
+166 KSAVIRNISAGAY

-188 MGADGAITWE
+188 MGVDGAITWE
-198 STKSDGFKI
+198 SPKNDEFKI
-207 GRTLKLDCAC
+207 GRTLKLECS
-217 DRADKKTCPEESRG
+217 E
-231 YAATGA
+231 
-237 PVAGSGTG
+237 TG
-245 EEENYY
+245 EEEDYY

-263 FQIESDSGWYVY
+263 FQIESDSGWYIY
-275 AVPGNTALLPN
+275 SVPGNTALLPN
-286 RIYTWNLPMEAFDR
+286 RIYTWNLPIEAFDR
-300 YDEPVLTEGKVS
+300 YDEPVIAEGKVLPS
-312 PPLTDISYGL
+312 LTDISYRL

-368 DDGATYHKEV
+368 DDGATYHKKV
-378 TGISV
+378 TGIAV

-391 IRYEIGIATGKDIE
+391 IRYEIGGATGKDIE

-410 DSTETPEGLAKCSYI
+410 DSTEITESSATCSYI

-435 CLYLRFSSG
+435 RLYIRFSSG

>member
-8 IALVLLLPGCRQ
+8 FAIVLLLPGCRQ

-43 TTKVCPDMDS
+43 TTKVCPDMNS
-53 AGDIPVYWEKG
+53 AGDIPVYWETG

-120 VFTMPEEQRNDR
+120 VFTMPEEQRNDK

-207 GRTLKLDCAC
+207 GRPLKLECSETD
-217 DRADKKTCPEESRG
+217 
-231 YAATGA
+231 
-237 PVAGSGTG
+237 
-245 EEENYY
+245 EEEDYY
-251 MVMPPLDYEGLA
+251 MVMPPLDYEGLV
-263 FQIESDSGWYVY
+263 FQIESDSGWYIY
-275 AVPGNTALLPN
+275 SVPGNTALLPN

-300 YDEPVLTEGKVS
+300 YDEPVLAEGKVL
-312 PPLTDISYGL
+312 PPLTDISYVL
-322 SCAQDSIAITSSSQ
+322 ACEQDSIAITSSNQ
-336 SGEIAVSS
+336 SGEIDVSS

-368 DDGATYHKEV
+368 DDGATYHKEA
-378 TGISV
+378 TGIAV
-383 TTDSTFQN
+383 TTDSAFQN
-391 IRYEIGIATGKDIE
+391 IRYELSDTARS
-405 ATNDI
+405 NNNL
-410 DSTETPEGLAKCSYI
+410 TETTESLTESSASGQSYI
-425 VRLTQSVSGK
+425 VRLTQFISGK
-435 CLYLRFSSG
+435 RLYLRLSSG

>member
-8 IALVLLLPGCRQ
+8 FALVLLLPGCRQ

-43 TTKVCPDMDS
+43 TTKVCPDMNS
-53 AGDIPVYWEKG
+53 AGDIPVYWETG

-207 GRTLKLDCAC
+207 GRPLKLECS
-217 DRADKKTCPEESRG
+217 E
-231 YAATGA
+231 
-237 PVAGSGTG
+237 TG
-245 EEENYY
+245 EEEDYY

-263 FQIESDSGWYVY
+263 FQIESDSGWYIY
-275 AVPGNTALLPN
+275 SIPGNTTLLPN

-300 YDEPVLTEGKVS
+300 YDEPVLAEGKVL
-312 PPLTDISYGL
+312 PPLTDISYRL
-322 SCAQDSIAITSSSQ
+322 ACAQDSIAITSSNQ
-336 SGEIAVSS
+336 SGEIDVSS
-344 IKYRKYSDGQEFT
+344 IKYRKYSYGQEFT

-368 DDGATYHKEV
+368 DDGATYHKEA
-378 TGISV
+378 TGIAV

-391 IRYEIGIATGKDIE
+391 IRYEISI
-405 ATNDI
+405 
-410 DSTETPEGLAKCSYI
+410 AKCSYI
-425 VRLTQSVSGK
+425 VRLTQFISGK
-435 CLYLRFSSG
+435 RLYLRFSSG

>member
-8 IALVLLLPGCRQ
+8 IALVLLLPGCKQ
-20 METETAP
+20 TETTL
-27 VEASMMFSAGI
+27 EESSMMFSAGI

-53 AGDIPVYWEKG
+53 AGDIPVYWETG

-207 GRTLKLDCAC
+207 GRPLKLDCAS
-217 DRADKKTCPEESRG
+217 DGADKKTYSEESRG

-251 MVMPPLDYEGLA
+251 IVIPPLDYEGLA
-263 FQIESDSGWYVY
+263 FQIESGSGWHVY

-300 YDEPVLTEGKVS
+300 YDEPVLAEGKVL
-312 PPLTDISYGL
+312 PPMTDISYRL
-322 SCAQDSIAITSSSQ
+322 ACEQDSIAITSSNQ
-336 SGEIAVSS
+336 SGEIDVSS

-368 DDGATYHKEV
+368 DDGATYHKEA
-378 TGISV
+378 TGIAV

-391 IRYEIGIATGKDIE
+391 IRYEISIATGKDI
-405 ATNDI
+405 
-410 DSTETPEGLAKCSYI
+410 DSTEITESSAKCSYI
-425 VRLTQSVSGK
+425 VRLTQFISGK

>member
-8 IALVLLLPGCRQ
+8 FAIVLLLPGCRQ
-20 METETAP
+20 TETTL
-27 VEASMMFSAGI
+27 EESSMMFSAGI

-43 TTKVCPDMDS
+43 TTKVCPDMDT
-53 AGDIPVYWEKG
+53 AGDIPVYWEAG
-64 DRIRIMDDRGESIYI
+64 DRIRIMDDREESIYI

-120 VFTMPEEQRNDR
+120 VFTMPEEQRNDK

-166 KPAAIRNISAGAY
+166 KPASIRNITAGAY

-207 GRTLKLDCAC
+207 GRILKLDCAC
-217 DRADKKTCPEESRG
+217 DGADKKTCSEESIG
-231 YAATGA
+231 YTATGA
-237 PVAGSGTG
+237 PVSGSGTG

-251 MVMPPLDYEGLA
+251 IVIPPLDYEGLA

-300 YDEPVLTEGKVS
+300 YDEPVLAEGKVL
-312 PPLTDISYGL
+312 PPLTDINYRL
-322 SCAQDSIAITSSSQ
+322 ACAQDSIAITSSNQ
-336 SGEIAVSS
+336 SGEIDVSS

-368 DDGATYHKEV
+368 DDGATYHKEA
-378 TGISV
+378 TGIAV

-391 IRYEIGIATGKDIE
+391 IRYEISSATG
-405 ATNDI
+405 NNI
-410 DSTETPEGLAKCSYI
+410 DSTEITESSAKCSYI
-425 VRLTQSVSGK
+425 VRLTQFISGK
-435 CLYLRFSSG
+435 RLYLRFSSG

>member
-20 METETAP
+20 METTLE
-27 VEASMMFSAGI
+27 ESSMMFSAGI

-43 TTKVCPDMDS
+43 TTKVCPDMNS
-53 AGDIPVYWEKG
+53 AGDIPVYWETG

-141 TGNSLEFSGIC
+141 TGNTLEFSGIC

-179 RDIGGITGQ
+179 RDIGEITGQ

-207 GRTLKLDCAC
+207 GRTLKLDCAET
-217 DRADKKTCPEESRG
+217 D
-231 YAATGA
+231 
-237 PVAGSGTG
+237 
-245 EEENYY
+245 EEEDYY

-300 YDEPVLTEGKVS
+300 YDEPVLAEGKVL
-312 PPLTDISYGL
+312 PPLTDISYRL
-322 SCAQDSIAITSSSQ
+322 ACAQDSIAITSSNQ
-336 SGEIAVSS
+336 SGEIDVSS
-344 IKYRKYSDGQEFT
+344 IKYRKYSEGQEFT

-378 TGISV
+378 TGIQI
-383 TTDSTFQN
+383 TADSAFQN
-391 IRYEIGIATGKDIE
+391 IRYELSDTARS
-405 ATNDI
+405 NNNL
-410 DSTETPEGLAKCSYI
+410 TETTESLTESSASGQSYI
-425 VRLTQSVSGK
+425 VRLTQFISGK
-435 CLYLRFSSG
+435 RLYLRFSSG

>member
-8 IALVLLLPGCRQ
+8 FALVLLLPGCRQ
-20 METETAP
+20 TETTQE
-27 VEASMMFSAGI
+27 EASMLFSAGI

-43 TTKVCPDMDS
+43 TTKVCTDMNS
-53 AGDIPVYWEKG
+53 AGDIPVYWETG

-79 TEDSGTASAR
+79 TEDSGTGSAR
-89 FAFDKS
+89 FVFDKS

-110 FYPDRNWLQG
+110 FYPDSHWLQG
-120 VFTMPEEQRNDR
+120 VFTMPAEQRKDR

-141 TGNSLEFSGIC
+141 IGNSLEFSGIC
-152 SIVRLRLHCIDKTG
+152 SIVRLRLHCIDKTC
-166 KPAAIRNISAGAY
+166 KPAAIRNITAGAY
-179 RDIGGITGQ
+179 RDIGGITGH
-188 MGADGAITWE
+188 MGADDAITWE
-198 STKSDGFKI
+198 STKSEGFKI
-207 GRTLKLDCAC
+207 GRTLKLDCAS
-217 DRADKKTCPEESRG
+217 DGADKRTCSEESIG

-300 YDEPVLTEGKVS
+300 YDEPVLAKGKFS

-322 SCAQDSIAITSSSQ
+322 SCAQDSIVITSSSQ

-368 DDGATYHKEV
+368 DYGATYHKEV
-378 TGISV
+378 TGIAV
-383 TTDSTFQN
+383 TTDSSFQS

-410 DSTETPEGLAKCSYI
+410 DSTEITESSVTCSYI

>member
-8 IALVLLLPGCRQ
+8 FAIVLLLLGCRQ
-20 METETAP
+20 TETTQE
-27 VEASMMFSAGI
+27 EASMMFSAGI

-43 TTKVCPDMDS
+43 TTKVCPDMES
-53 AGDIPVYWEKG
+53 TGDIPVYWETG
-64 DRIRIMDDRGESIYI
+64 DRIRIMDDIGESIYI

-89 FAFDKS
+89 FVFDKS

-110 FYPDRNWLQG
+110 FYPDSNWLQG
-120 VFTMPEEQRNDR
+120 VFTMPTEQSKEK

-141 TGNSLEFSGIC
+141 IGNSLEFSGIC

-166 KPAAIRNISAGAY
+166 KPAVIRNITAGAY

-198 STKSDGFKI
+198 SAKSDGFKI

-217 DRADKKTCPEESRG
+217 DGADKKTCPEESRG

-251 MVMPPLDYEGLA
+251 IVIPPLDYEGLA

-286 RIYTWNLPMEAFDR
+286 RIYTWNLPIEAFDR
-300 YDEPVLTEGKVS
+300 YDEPVLAEGNVS

-322 SCAQDSIAITSSSQ
+322 ACAQDSIAITSPSQ

-378 TGISV
+378 TGIAV
-383 TTDSTFQN
+383 TTDSTFQS
-391 IRYEIGIATGKDIE
+391 IRYEISGATGKDIE

-435 CLYLRFSSG
+435 RLYLRFSSG

>member
-20 METETAP
+20 TETTL
-27 VEASMMFSAGI
+27 EESSMMFSAGI

-43 TTKVCPDMDS
+43 TTKVCPDMNS
-53 AGDIPVYWEKG
+53 AGDIPVYWETG

-89 FAFDKS
+89 FVFDKS

-110 FYPDRNWLQG
+110 FYPDRNWIQG

-132 LLYPMAAHS
+132 LPYPMAAHS

-166 KPAAIRNISAGAY
+166 KPAVIRNISAGAY

-198 STKSDGFKI
+198 STKSDRFKI
-207 GRTLKLDCAC
+207 GRTLKLDCAS
-217 DRADKKTCPEESRG
+217 DGADKKTCSEESRG
-231 YAATGA
+231 YPATGA
-237 PVAGSGTG
+237 PVTGSGTD
-245 EEENYY
+245 EEEDYY
-251 MVMPPLDYEGLA
+251 IVMPPLDYEGLA
-263 FQIESDSGWYVY
+263 FQIESGSGWYVY
-275 AVPGNTALLPN
+275 AVPGTTALLPN

-300 YDEPVLTEGKVS
+300 YDEPVLAEGKVL
-312 PPLTDISYGL
+312 PPLTDISYRL
-322 SCAQDSIAITSSSQ
+322 ACAQDSIAITSSNQ
-336 SGEIAVSS
+336 SGEIDVSS

-368 DDGATYHKEV
+368 DDGATYHKEA
-378 TGISV
+378 TGIAV
-383 TTDSTFQN
+383 TTDSAFQN
-391 IRYEIGIATGKDIE
+391 IRYELSDTARS
-405 ATNDI
+405 NNNL
-410 DSTETPEGLAKCSYI
+410 TETIESLTESSASGQSYI
-425 VRLTQSVSGK
+425 VRLTQFVSGK
-435 CLYLRFSSG
+435 RLYLRFSSG

>member
-8 IALVLLLPGCRQ
+8 FALVLLLPGCRQ
-20 METETAP
+20 TETTLE
-27 VEASMMFSAGI
+27 EASMMFSAGI
-38 CLPAS
+38 GRPAC

-53 AGDIPVYWEKG
+53 AGDIPVYWETG

-95 LEGNRRLNASDSYLG
+95 LEGNRRLNASDSYFG

-166 KPAAIRNISAGAY
+166 KPAAIRNITAGAY

-207 GRTLKLDCAC
+207 GRTLKLDCAS
-217 DRADKKTCPEESRG
+217 DGADKKTCSEESRG

-263 FQIESDSGWYVY
+263 FQIESGSGWYVY
-275 AVPGNTALLPN
+275 AVPGNTALLPS

-300 YDEPVLTEGKVS
+300 YDEPVLAEGKVL
-312 PPLTDISYGL
+312 PPLTDISYRL
-322 SCAQDSIAITSSSQ
+322 ACVQDSIAITSSNQ

-368 DDGATYHKEV
+368 DDGATYHKNA
-378 TGISV
+378 TGIAV
-383 TTDSTFQN
+383 TTDSTFQS
-391 IRYEIGIATGKDIE
+391 IRYEISSATGNSIE

-410 DSTETPEGLAKCSYI
+410 DSTEITESSAKCSYI
-425 VRLTQSVSGK
+425 VRLTQFISGK
-435 CLYLRFSSG
+435 RLYLRFSSG